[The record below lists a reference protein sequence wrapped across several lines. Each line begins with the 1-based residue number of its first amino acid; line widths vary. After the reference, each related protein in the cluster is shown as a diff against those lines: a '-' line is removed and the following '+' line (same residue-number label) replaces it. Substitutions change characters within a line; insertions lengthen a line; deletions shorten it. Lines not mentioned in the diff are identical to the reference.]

1 MKHTHRRA
9 TPGGMLSYIH
19 ALFGPL
25 IAGTGDTAGGGWVPE
40 GRELG
45 VGGWGF
51 GDTDYP
57 S

>member
-9 TPGGMLSYIH
+9 TPGGVLSYIH

-25 IAGTGDTAGGGWVPE
+25 IAGTGDAAGEGWVLKDWE
-40 GRELG
+40 VG